1 MPVER
6 NIRDILESGKSDLLE
21 ADMSRRLDMLV
32 RQGLMSAGRLPL
44 LKRGLE
50 KMNMGKV
57 GTPQER
63 EAVNSLLN
71 SMMFIV
77 LGDDTVFQRARQSA
91 QKNRYQT
98 EESESEAV
106 CNQGQAGDMCEGC
119 DSPINESGKCGCD
132 PSCNCYHDIKESA
145 EYYENLVEKYTLYHK
160 SYTDAINH
168 AFQHHAKSGLSSTDD
183 DRMTHVGLNS
193 KKPSEGKTTSVKV
206 PATHKSG
213 KKHMVH
219 IQVYNKGGKTPY
231 ELNTY
236 SSGMGKLKEESLD
249 ENCPSEEEFKPHMM
263 YDPKTG
269 KGFMAKKY
277 ADHVRMDKMGY
288 THEKPEVKEELEQ
301 EGILIEKNV
310 PTNPALWSKFKSQ
323 AKAKFDVYPSAYAN
337 GWAAKKYKAAGGGWK
352 KATKEANE
360 YSMPPEKSKEET
372 KKIKDK
378 MKAKAKENPRYQS
391 EMAIPKS
398 TEFGVAVDGKYVAKG
413 SKRDMAKHAK
423 KVGGTLMRAP
433 GKKVG
438 HSVGK
443 VMEDAD
449 HWSKDKTFHPSNTY
463 HKHSA
468 QFLKDKK
475 AGKVTDMGRL
485 KKSAQKGK
493 LANPLAK
500 HAQSS
505 EPHANSSAELKAMK
519 KESNFKDIQQD
530 QTELNGDGNRDR
542 GRYGEDLT
550 VKGDE
555 LMSGFQFQPGNPF
568 AKAKAAA
575 ERAKVEE
582 GAFKRMATD
591 QEEEERLKAQKKA
604 KRLSKKTADMERETD
619 PGLKEDQQ
627 LDEYG
632 AMAND
637 NPSANTGGMRISNK
651 AAAAASKRAKAK
663 SMAKREK
670 LSDTIKKGTIKKG
683 PMKGYMTDDV
693 DQEQDSVEEGVAK
706 NTLDIYQAHK
716 DAKKAGK
723 TQGSS
728 MKKMAKKNTLI
739 ANPKTQQVKKVSKDR
754 AKFAVKR
761 GFVYAED
768 WTDEELDA
776 LFEMDY
782 KAKFNAMLKKTG
794 KSLAQ
799 MSADEKKKFFNSV
812 DDAHTAK
819 NESWDLEEA
828 SAAAD
833 AKRDY
838 AQDDKRGL
846 APLKKDSKPKVSG
859 ASNAKEIE
867 HIIPQLRKTM
877 TVGKGVQ
884 FHDGKTHDIS
894 KMHAA
899 KFLKKYMDSK
909 PAQKADMQKHAQAS
923 HKNFMSHVS

>member
-337 GWAAKKYKAAGGGWK
+337 GWAAKKYKAAGGSWK

-485 KKSAQKGK
+485 KKSAQTGK

-500 HAQSS
+500 HAESDS
-505 EPHANSSAELKAMK
+505 PNTKSSAELKAMK
-519 KESNFKDIQQD
+519 KESNFKDVQQD

>member
-1 MPVER
+1 
-6 NIRDILESGKSDLLE
+6 
-21 ADMSRRLDMLV
+21 
-32 RQGLMSAGRLPL
+32 
-44 LKRGLE
+44 
-50 KMNMGKV
+50 
-57 GTPQER
+57 
-63 EAVNSLLN
+63 
-71 SMMFIV
+71 
-77 LGDDTVFQRARQSA
+77 
-91 QKNRYQT
+91 
-98 EESESEAV
+98 
-106 CNQGQAGDMCEGC
+106 
-119 DSPINESGKCGCD
+119 
-132 PSCNCYHDIKESA
+132 
-145 EYYENLVEKYTLYHK
+145 
-160 SYTDAINH
+160 
-168 AFQHHAKSGLSSTDD
+168 
-183 DRMTHVGLNS
+183 
-193 KKPSEGKTTSVKV
+193 
-206 PATHKSG
+206 
-213 KKHMVH
+213 
-219 IQVYNKGGKTPY
+219 
-231 ELNTY
+231 
-236 SSGMGKLKEESLD
+236 
-249 ENCPSEEEFKPHMM
+249 
-263 YDPKTG
+263 
-269 KGFMAKKY
+269 
-277 ADHVRMDKMGY
+277 
-288 THEKPEVKEELEQ
+288 
-301 EGILIEKNV
+301 
-310 PTNPALWSKFKSQ
+310 
-323 AKAKFDVYPSAYAN
+323 
-337 GWAAKKYKAAGGGWK
+337 
-352 KATKEANE
+352 
-360 YSMPPEKSKEET
+360 MPPEKSKEET

-378 MKAKAKENPRYQS
+378 MRAKAKENPRYQS

-443 VMEDAD
+443 VNEGWEDINRKAFGT
-449 HWSKDKTFHPSNTY
+449 HSQKDKVETHPNR
-463 HKHSA
+463 HRIDQNPKGHEHNMHNIDHVHHIEKH
-468 QFLKDKK
+468 
-475 AGKVTDMGRL
+475 L
-485 KKSAQKGK
+485 KKHGIHVSGEVSNYGGGGDDGIRHEKHEWIELSHSKSKNATHSVTIAKGK
-493 LANPLAK
+493 AHVVDDHGHSKGHTQYDGVHHMNNLHKLIKK
-500 HAQSS
+500 H
-505 EPHANSSAELKAMK
+505 EHHL
-519 KESNFKDIQQD
+519 KESNFKDVQQD

-550 VKGDE
+550 VKGEE

-812 DDAHTAK
+812 DDAHSAK